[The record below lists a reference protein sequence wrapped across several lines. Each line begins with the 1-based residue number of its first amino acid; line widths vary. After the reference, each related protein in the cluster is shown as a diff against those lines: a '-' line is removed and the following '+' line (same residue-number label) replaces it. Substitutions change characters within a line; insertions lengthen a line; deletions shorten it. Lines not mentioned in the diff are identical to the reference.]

1 MIFGDRAA
9 RLLRLLEPERAHRL
23 AIRAAGA
30 APARPPPEAA
40 RDPRLAVEKLGLAFP
55 NPVGLAAGFDKD
67 GAVPDSMLS
76 LGFGFVEI
84 GTVTPLPQKG
94 NPRPR
99 LFRLAADRAIVNR
112 LGFNN
117 DGYDAMA
124 DRLDRRSGQPGIV
137 GVNIGPN
144 RESDDPIYDYVAGV
158 HLFAPIAAY
167 LVINISSPNTPGL
180 RDLQV
185 RERLVEVVV
194 RTSEAR
200 TAAARECGRRTPL
213 LLKIAPDL
221 ADESLDLLVGL
232 AGVSSIDGL
241 ILTNTTVQRPPLKS
255 RRHIREAGG
264 LSGPPLFERSTAML
278 ARARQLAG
286 PDLVLVGVGGVESV
300 ATAWSKI
307 AAGADLVQLY
317 TGLVYEGPSLPSRIA
332 AGLLERL
339 EKRNFK
345 HISDVRGIETERWAA
360 VWRDYG

>member
-30 APARPPPEAA
+30 ARIRPPPEAA
-40 RDPRLAVEKLGLAFP
+40 RDPRLAVEKLGLSFA
-55 NPVGLAAGFDKD
+55 NPLGLAAGFDKD
-67 GAVPDSMLS
+67 GMAPDAWLA
-76 LGFGFVEI
+76 LGFGFVEL
-84 GTVTPLPQKG
+84 GTVTPLPQRG

-99 LFRLAADRAIVNR
+99 LFRLAADRAVINR

-117 DGYDAMA
+117 QGHEALA
-124 DRLDRRSGQPGIV
+124 ERLDRRQGRGGIV

-144 RESDDPIYDYVAGV
+144 RNSDDPVYDYVAGV
-158 HLFAPIAAY
+158 RLFARMAAY

-241 ILTNTTVQRPPLKS
+241 ILANTTVARPPLKS
-255 RRHIREAGG
+255 RRHIGEAGG

-286 PDLVLVGVGGVESV
+286 PDLVLVGVGGVDSV

-317 TGLVYEGPSLPSRIA
+317 TGLVYEGPSLPSRIE
-332 AGLLERL
+332 AGFLKRL
-339 EKRNFK
+339 EERNIG
-345 HISDVRGIETERWAA
+345 HIRDLRGVETERWATL
-360 VWRDYG
+360 WRDYG